1 MSPSFNSP
9 FLSPL
14 ILSPIT
20 FYPISWNPS
29 SLPFMSPSFNSP
41 FVSPLIVFNF
51 CDPTVCLPWISLL
64 QFHSLNFPPV
74 NSFLQ
79 FLSHISISEVFLQIL
94 SPKFLAPLFHLLEF
108 FTHNFSSPFWSMLKL
123 LLLSTLGCGTLR
135 ISHILLKV
143 RSLVASLQFLA
154 KGTCGKSP
162 TQEQ

>member
-1 MSPSFNSP
+1 M
-9 FLSPL
+9 FLSFFQFIRIYVIFFGFLELFNCLQFLWSNILPPL
-14 ILSPIT
+14 NIT
-20 FYPISWNPS
+20 PAI
-29 SLPFMSPSFNSP
+29 SLP
-41 FVSPLIVFNF
+41 
-51 CDPTVCLPWISLL
+51 

-79 FLSHISISEVFLQIL
+79 FLSHISISEVFLKIL
-94 SPKFLAPLFHLLEF
+94 SPNVLAPLFHLLEF

-143 RSLVASLQFLA
+143 RSFVASLQFLA

-162 TQEQ
+162 IQELC